1 MPKYVAAYERDV
13 SVYGTVNGSI
23 AIESVE
29 HVTEES
35 VKILLSIR
43 QAKMLLEDLP
53 DVIKCAQIDFLEYVE
68 SEGQAIR
75 EVGDA
80 ESSNP

>member
-13 SVYGTVNGSI
+13 SVYGTRNGSI

-43 QAKMLLEDLP
+43 QAKMILEDLP
-53 DVIKCAQIDFLEYVE
+53 EVIKSAQIDFLDYVE
-68 SEGQAIR
+68 SEGRIIG

-80 ESSNP
+80 EPSNP